1 MIIHRRTG
9 DTANKFEGL
18 PGNFQSTCLYPVT
31 RYKQVFETKSL
42 KNPRMFTCL
51 PGNNVSQCYLYARI
65 YLLIDTGYFLSDLS
79 SKHQNGK
86 FR

>member
-31 RYKQVFETKSL
+31 RYKQVFELSL
-42 KNPRMFTCL
+42 
-51 PGNNVSQCYLYARI
+51 
-65 YLLIDTGYFLSDLS
+65 
-79 SKHQNGK
+79 
-86 FR
+86 